1 MTEDHP
7 DVAELT
13 RVIAKHAEALMA
25 IPGVEGMAVGLLD
38 DGKTPCLQI
47 LVEKRTPELEAR
59 LPETLDGHPVVLVE
73 SGGIRP
79 LDERR

>member
-1 MTEDHP
+1 MSEDHP
-7 DVAELT
+7 DVDELA
-13 RVIAKHAEALMA
+13 RVIATHAEALMA

-47 LVEKRTPELEAR
+47 LVEKLTPELEAR
-59 LPETLDGHPVVLVE
+59 LPETIDSHPVVLVE
-73 SGGIRP
+73 SGDIQP